1 MDTNGLSNHVTT
13 ISGCWF
19 GVWNI
24 VFGFPHIGN
33 VIIPTDGL
41 IFFREIE
48 TTNHYHK
55 SIDYLYGCYLDYPP
69 VGHWLATKVFRGVGI
84 PPTRYPIDC
93 LLRISLL
100 YPILTVG
107 GAGSQPNPGI
117 QLNPAD
123 AAGNLNVAYRLNVV
137 FLGYLSGW
145 WFQSFFHN
153 VWDNPSHW
161 RTHIF
166 QDCFLTINQLMMFF
180 CFVSRILNKFK
191 SIFNGH
197 FADMMTLSISPV
209 LFDHELSPVWMM

>member
-1 MDTNGLSNHVTT
+1 MSPRYLVVGLEFGTLFLAFHILGMSSSQLTDLYFSERLKPQAIIINQLI
-13 ISGCWF
+13 ISMVATW
-19 GVWNI
+19 
-24 VFGFPHIGN
+24 
-33 VIIPTDGL
+33 IIL
-41 IFFREIE
+41 
-48 TTNHYHK
+48 
-55 SIDYLYGCYLDYPP
+55 P

-117 QLNPAD
+117 QLNPPD

-166 QDCFLTINQLMMFF
+166 QDGFLTINQLMMFF

-191 SIFNGH
+191 SMFNGH